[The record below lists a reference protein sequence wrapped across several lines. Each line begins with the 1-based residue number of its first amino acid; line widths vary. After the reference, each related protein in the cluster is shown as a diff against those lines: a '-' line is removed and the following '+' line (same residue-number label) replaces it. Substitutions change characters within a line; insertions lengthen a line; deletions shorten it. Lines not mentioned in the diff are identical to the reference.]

1 MDSIVD
7 GRAQL
12 AQSARNDTMSRI
24 AVQQNSQNSPAKGA
38 MAFRSASLYWCALNK
53 ASRPRRWRASQSLAG
68 GNMHKLILA
77 AASVAALALAGP
89 ASAQSPIVIKFSHVV
104 ASNTPKAAAAE
115 KFKELA
121 EKYTDGKVKV
131 EIYPNSTLYKDKEEL
146 EALQLGAVQ
155 MLAPS
160 NSKFGPIGV
169 REFEVFDLPYVLP
182 DLATLRKVTDG
193 PLGAKLLKL
202 LEPKGMTGLAYW
214 DNGFKEMT
222 ANKKL
227 VTPDDYKSLKFRIQ
241 SSKVLEAQFRSLGSI
256 PQVMAFGEVYQALQ
270 TGVVDGQENTWSNI
284 YTQKMHEVQKYATIT
299 NHGYIGYVVV
309 TNKKFWDGLPAD
321 IRTALEKAMKEATAF
336 GNGQSAKENE
346 DALEL
351 IKKSGKTEIVSL
363 TPAQDAAMRKAM
375 DPVYKDVASRVGQPL
390 IDAFIKETG
399 GVSH

>member
-1 MDSIVD
+1 LVP
-7 GRAQL
+7 L
-12 AQSARNDTMSRI
+12 E
-24 AVQQNSQNSPAKGA
+24 
-38 MAFRSASLYWCALNK
+38 NK
-53 ASRPRRWRASQSLAG
+53 DVGVRRLRTLRKNHAG
-68 GNMHKLILA
+68 GNMRKLILA
-77 AASVAALALAGP
+77 AASAVALALAGP

-104 ASNTPKAAAAE
+104 ASNTPKGAATE

-169 REFEVFDLPYVLP
+169 REFEVFDLPYILP

-284 YTQKMHEVQKYATIT
+284 YTQKMHEVQKYATVT

-309 TNKKFWDGLPAD
+309 TNKKFWDGLPPD
-321 IRTALEKAMKEATAF
+321 IRTQLEKAMKEATAF

-346 DALEL
+346 DALAE
-351 IKKSGKTEIVSL
+351 IKKSGKTEIVTL

-375 DPVYKDVASRVGQPL
+375 EPVYKDVASRVGQPL
-390 IDAFIKETG
+390 IDEFIKVTG
-399 GVSH
+399 GASH

>member
-1 MDSIVD
+1 M
-7 GRAQL
+7 R
-12 AQSARNDTMSRI
+12 
-24 AVQQNSQNSPAKGA
+24 
-38 MAFRSASLYWCALNK
+38 
-53 ASRPRRWRASQSLAG
+53 
-68 GNMHKLILA
+68 HLILA
-77 AASVAALALAGP
+77 AASVAALALVGP
-89 ASAQSPIVIKFSHVV
+89 VSAADSPIVLKFSHVV
-104 ASNTPKAAAAE
+104 ASDTPKGAAAE

-169 REFEVFDLPYVLP
+169 KEFEVFDLPYILP

-193 PLGAKLLKL
+193 PLGARLLKL
-202 LEPKGMTGLAYW
+202 LDSKGMTGLAYW

-227 VTPDDYKSLKFRIQ
+227 IAPADYKGVKFRIQ
-241 SSKVLEAQFRSLGSI
+241 SSKVLEAQFRALGSI

-284 YTQKMHEVQKYATIT
+284 YTQKMHEVQKFATVT

-309 TNKKFWDGLPAD
+309 VNKKFWDGLPAD
-321 IRTALEKAMKEATAF
+321 IRTELDKAMKEATAF
-336 GNGQSAKENE
+336 GNGQSAKENDE
-346 DALEL
+346 ALEE
-351 IKKSGKTEIVSL
+351 IKKSGKTEIITL

-390 IDAFIKETG
+390 IDEFIKVTG
-399 GVSH
+399 GVTH